1 MMKQKVNTIAKEIQE
16 VLGQVN
22 EAELIE
28 LAEGIQQAPRIFIAG
43 TGRSGLVGKM
53 FGMRLMHSGYQIYIV
68 GETNTPSLESNDLL
82 LLISGSGGTSSLL
95 NYAKKAKE
103 IDAKVAL
110 VTTNKESAIGSQST
124 YIVRVPAA
132 TKKRLPQEPETI
144 QPLGS
149 QFDQSAHLLLD
160 AIVVYL
166 LDTYP
171 ANRTVESLNQ
181 KHTNLE

>member
-1 MMKQKVNTIAKEIQE
+1 MKEKINTVAGEIQE
-16 VLGQVN
+16 VLGEIN
-22 EAELIE
+22 EQEAIN
-28 LAEGIQQAPRIFIAG
+28 LAEAIQKANRIFIAG

-53 FGMRLMHSGYQIYIV
+53 FGMRLMHSGYSVYIV
-68 GETNTPSLESNDLL
+68 GETITPSLESEDLL
-82 LLISGSGGTSSLL
+82 LLISGSGGTKSLM
-95 NYAKKAKE
+95 NYASKAKE
-103 IDAKVAL
+103 INATVAL
-110 VTTNKESAIGSQST
+110 VTTNKDSAIGNESD
-124 YIVRVPAA
+124 YRLRIPAA
-132 TKKRLPQEPETI
+132 TKKRLSTEPDTI

-171 ANRTVESLNQ
+171 EDRSEESLNI

>member
-1 MMKQKVNTIAKEIQE
+1 MKQKINTIAREIQE
-16 VLGQVN
+16 VLGQVI
-22 EAELIE
+22 EAEVIE
-28 LAEGIQQAPRIFIAG
+28 LAEGIQQAPRVFIAG

-82 LLISGSGGTSSLL
+82 LLISGSGGTTSLL
-95 NYAKKAKE
+95 NYANKAKE
-103 IDAKVAL
+103 IDAKVGL
-110 VTTNKESAIGSQST
+110 VTTNKESSIGSQSD

-132 TKKRLPQEPETI
+132 TKKRLSQEPDTI

-166 LDTYP
+166 LDMYP
-171 ANRTVESLNQ
+171 ANRSVESLNQ